1 MLFTTV
7 FPNNGVRDAHPKQA
21 TQGLSC
27 KQNSCERDQENPEI
41 KQYENLPQKIPCYS
55 GVSKKYFCSKRFRYL
70 GSENVKLFLY
80 YCWVFADF
88 RLKNLA
94 KRIKSGCQKKPG
106 KMLKMSTEGGQQ
118 NKFIL
123 TSQIGLVEY
132 WTNIINIGS
141 SLLLY

>member
-1 MLFTTV
+1 MFTTV
-7 FPNNGVRDAHPKQA
+7 FPNNGVRDAHRKQA

-27 KQNSCERDQENPEI
+27 KQNSCERDQENAEI

-70 GSENVKLFLY
+70 GSESVKVFLY

-94 KRIKSGCQKKPG
+94 KRIKFSHWRVTYVT
-106 KMLKMSTEGGQQ
+106 L
-118 NKFIL
+118 
-123 TSQIGLVEY
+123 
-132 WTNIINIGS
+132 WTTLYYEQLDNNRFCTCRFCS
-141 SLLLY
+141 SLWFVKQLLLQ